1 MKSEEREILLFIARE
16 EPLQD
21 TLRRFPRTDRKA
33 LQQLIERLC
42 GAGETAAPAP
52 GDSVRPSAGGE
63 LVLFTDGASRGNPGL
78 AGAGVLLAL
87 PDGTVVAKRAVFLGT
102 CTNNEAEYKA
112 LIIGLDLAK
121 KFQPAKL
128 EIRMDSELVVRQLNG
143 QYRVRHEGLAPLFHK
158 AQDLLREFP
167 GVNIQHIRRE
177 QNARADALSNQAID
191 ERDQ

>member
-16 EPLQD
+16 EPLKD
-21 TLRRFPRTDRKA
+21 TLRRFPRTSRKT
-33 LQQLIERLC
+33 LQQMIERLC
-42 GAGETAAPAP
+42 GVGEQAAPAP
-52 GDSVRPSAGGE
+52 GNSARLAPGGE

-78 AGAGVLLAL
+78 AGAGALLAL
-87 PDGTVVAKRAVFLGT
+87 PNGTVVAEQAVFLGT

-112 LIIGLDLAK
+112 LIIGLELAK

-143 QYRVRHEGLAPLFHK
+143 QYRVRHEGLVPLFRK

-177 QNARADALSNQAID
+177 LNARADALSNQAID
-191 ERDQ
+191 ERDR

>member
-16 EPLQD
+16 EPLED
-21 TLRRFPRTDRKA
+21 TLRRFPRTSRKT
-33 LQQLIERLC
+33 LRQMIERLC
-42 GAGETAAPAP
+42 GAGEQAAPAP
-52 GDSVRPSAGGE
+52 GSSARLAPGGE

-78 AGAGVLLAL
+78 AGAGALLAL
-87 PDGTVVAKRAVFLGT
+87 PDGTVVAERAVFLGT
-102 CTNNEAEYKA
+102 CTNNEAEYQA
-112 LIIGLDLAK
+112 LIIGLELAK

-143 QYRVRHEGLAPLFHK
+143 QYRVRHEGLAPLFRR

-177 QNARADALSNQAID
+177 QNVRADALSNQAID
-191 ERDQ
+191 ERDR